1 MANKSNKTRSKNFT
15 TTEVS
20 ILVDEVTKK
29 RDVLWGPLKG
39 PKLTQFHRDRAWKS
53 VVESVNAVAPVVRSL
68 EEIRRK
74 IRDLKFR
81 TKQKAD
87 AFKRVAK
94 EIDGD
99 ENDVPLLSELDRKV
113 IAFIDTENVEEIQGG
128 NDTSR
133 EQESL
138 SSPSSP
144 NVLSI
149 SALSPLPLPPIS
161 PVEEPTAKIKKK
173 SSRALA
179 AEHMLST
186 TLLQEEHTLAVQEQN
201 ALLWKQNLALRDQND
216 LLREMLSECRGFR
229 KDIVREIRDFKEQ
242 MGDGTPLKGITAEN
256 GNKTHRHL
264 ENAEST
270 NLTSYSKE
278 RPSRTARDSP
288 CSNTPF
294 CASLS

>member
-1 MANKSNKTRSKNFT
+1 MEKLTVKLCFSNKTRSKNFT

-133 EQESL
+133 EQGKYCPLNIISVSGVSL
-138 SSPSSP
+138 K
-144 NVLSI
+144 SI
-149 SALSPLPLPPIS
+149 SI
-161 PVEEPTAKIKKK
+161 I
-173 SSRALA
+173 
-179 AEHMLST
+179 
-186 TLLQEEHTLAVQEQN
+186 N
-201 ALLWKQNLALRDQND
+201 
-216 LLREMLSECRGFR
+216 
-229 KDIVREIRDFKEQ
+229 
-242 MGDGTPLKGITAEN
+242 
-256 GNKTHRHL
+256 
-264 ENAEST
+264 
-270 NLTSYSKE
+270 
-278 RPSRTARDSP
+278 
-288 CSNTPF
+288 
-294 CASLS
+294 